1 MGQIDTEE
9 SGLIGGETEHLL
21 VTLRE
26 AVVAVGAHGDEDDR
40 VVRRLEQPGRFD
52 LAQRALQGQLDRGLS
67 AERAYAASVT
77 SMPALCWSMPPLGI
91 WHETGTQR
99 RRAYAANL
107 WIGPHKPLTCG
118 SMWSRLSESNR
129 CAFAR

>member
-52 LAQRALQGQLDRGLS
+52 LAQRALQSQLDRGLS

-77 SMPALCWSMPPLGI
+77 SMPA
-91 WHETGTQR
+91 
-99 RRAYAANL
+99 
-107 WIGPHKPLTCG
+107 
-118 SMWSRLSESNR
+118 R
-129 CAFAR
+129 CAGRCRHSVSGTRLARSEGGRTQQTSG